1 MLVWIAKIV
10 TEMGL
15 VEKRGFVLLAGLE
28 LRDPTVQPSAYPSPL
43 SDDYNPRTFR

>member
-1 MLVWIAKIV
+1 MLVWIARIV

-28 LRDPTVQPSAYPSPL
+28 LRDQLFSHL
-43 SDDYNPRTFR
+43 RILTFIR